1 VLNELA
7 RVAPGL
13 VGATL
18 VEVRVGLRPACR
30 DGLPVLGRL
39 PGLDNV
45 YVATGYGADGL
56 LVSPWCG
63 QLVAREV
70 LGGPEPGVD
79 PFRAERFL

>member
-1 VLNELA
+1 
-7 RVAPGL
+7 
-13 VGATL
+13 
-18 VEVRVGLRPACR
+18 VRVGLRPACR

-45 YVATGYGADGL
+45 HVATGYGADGL

-70 LGGPEPGVD
+70 LGDPEPGVD
-79 PFRAERFL
+79 PFRADRFL